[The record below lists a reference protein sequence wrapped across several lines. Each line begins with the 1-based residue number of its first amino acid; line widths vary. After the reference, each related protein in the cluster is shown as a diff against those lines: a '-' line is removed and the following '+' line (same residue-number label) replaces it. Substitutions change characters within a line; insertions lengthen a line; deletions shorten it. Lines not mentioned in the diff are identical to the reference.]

1 MLGETD
7 LSTVLQQVESRT
19 AQGPYSRC
27 VAFENLIPN
36 SPSAGSI
43 GTPQPLWGLGSK
55 KFGGRF
61 TPRNS
66 FETVYLAEDPITAST
81 EVGLII
87 KHARSQVTVRSR
99 PWVLITVE
107 GNLFSVL
114 DLTDAKIV
122 STLGSSHQEL
132 TGEWRYSQE
141 QTGEAPT
148 QLLGRKCH
156 DSKRFDGIRYPSS
169 KNIPDGVCVAVF
181 PGRLTHPAFLE
192 VYDLSGNLAQR
203 LP

>member
-1 MLGETD
+1 MLGEKA
-7 LSTVLQQVESRT
+7 LEEALRQVVSR
-19 AQGPYSRC
+19 AGHGPFSRC
-27 VAFENLIPN
+27 VAFHNLI
-36 SPSAGSI
+36 SPPSGI
-43 GTPQPLWGLGSK
+43 GGAPQPLWGLGSK
-55 KFGGRF
+55 RFGGRF

-66 FETVYLAEDPITAST
+66 FETVYLAQDPTTAFN

-87 KHARSQVTVRSR
+87 KRAQSSVTIRTH

-107 GNLFSVL
+107 GSLLSVL
-114 DLTDAKIV
+114 DLTDATIV
-122 STLGSSHQEL
+122 TALGSSHQEL

-148 QLLGRKCH
+148 QLLGRLCH

-169 KNIPDGVCVAVF
+169 KNMPDGVCVAVF
-181 PGRLTHPAFLE
+181 PGRLKHPAFLE
-192 VYDLSGNLAQR
+192 VYDPSGNLAQR